1 MSADASVEDRP
12 EALPPARA
20 AGGIPW
26 RLLLRWGAAL
36 LVLLLIVAA
45 IARAFRPE
53 LEAVGRGFVDRYGF
67 LGMALGTFIAD
78 AFSFPVPPQ
87 FYMLLSIAAGDPAW
101 LTLLVT
107 CVASLLAGTTGYCMA
122 RRLSGWPRLARW
134 LERSTTRVQSLSGK
148 QAYRA
153 AVIASFTPVAYSMLC
168 YLAGAHRVSWSV
180 YAVIALLRIPRL
192 IVFYY
197 LVKFGWSLL

>member
-1 MSADASVEDRP
+1 MSADASAEDRP
-12 EALPPARA
+12 EAARPDSDA
-20 AGGIPW
+20 EGVPW

-36 LVLLLIVAA
+36 LVLLLIVAT

-53 LEAVGRGFVDRYGF
+53 LETVGRGFVDRYGF
-67 LGMALGTFIAD
+67 FGMALGTFIAD

-122 RRLSGWPRLARW
+122 RRLAGWPRLARW
-134 LERSTTRVQSLSGK
+134 LERSTNRVQRLNGS

-153 AVIASFTPVAYSMLC
+153 AAIASFTPVAYSMLC

-180 YAVIALLRIPRL
+180 YGVIALLRIPKL